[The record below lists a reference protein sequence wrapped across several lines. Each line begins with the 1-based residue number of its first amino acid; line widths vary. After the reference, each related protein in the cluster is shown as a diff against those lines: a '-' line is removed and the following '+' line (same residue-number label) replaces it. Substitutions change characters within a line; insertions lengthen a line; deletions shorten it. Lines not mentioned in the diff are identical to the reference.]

1 MVFAVLACLDE
12 ALEGYDEDVQKRDE
26 TRRIMYDRE
35 AWWQLLR
42 NMACGVCRTKAYRK
56 YCGNTFRKYCS
67 ACWKYCGSA
76 PPPPRQRR
84 LSSRPLGREE
94 QPEVLEIST
103 GDDETIGFEDIFGG
117 EDSSMEWTCNPAAG
131 VIGDPKRKSNQEE
144 GNQQERER
152 ESEII
157 QGSEASGKNTS
168 GAEQEEHANQPEL
181 HEDGNDVDISL
192 STNESG
198 FASGL
203 LAGSVDDGMDDSFP
217 PELVQWLS
225 ALQLPEGKVTE
236 VLKFLCSED
245 ISFAEVEEL
254 KDLDNSDTATI
265 NAMLANAK
273 RKNKARAIDHLY
285 ARGAS
290 GDKDSYGGKTL

>member
-56 YCGNTFRKYCS
+56 YCGNTFWKYCS

-84 LSSRPLGREE
+84 LSLS
-94 QPEVLEIST
+94 
-103 GDDETIGFEDIFGG
+103 
-117 EDSSMEWTCNPAAG
+117 
-131 VIGDPKRKSNQEE
+131 
-144 GNQQERER
+144 NQQERER

-236 VLKFLCSED
+236 VLKF
-245 ISFAEVEEL
+245 
-254 KDLDNSDTATI
+254 
-265 NAMLANAK
+265 
-273 RKNKARAIDHLY
+273 
-285 ARGAS
+285 
-290 GDKDSYGGKTL
+290 